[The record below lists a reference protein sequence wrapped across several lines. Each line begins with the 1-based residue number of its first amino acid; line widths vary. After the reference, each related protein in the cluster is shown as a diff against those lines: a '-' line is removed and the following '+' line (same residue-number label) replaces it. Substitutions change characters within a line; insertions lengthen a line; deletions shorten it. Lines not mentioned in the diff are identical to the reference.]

1 MLSIQLQAE
10 PEKIYPSLPGRF
22 QRSDVERVVTACSAA
37 LGLSSACLRA
47 LLVMV
52 HATRPS
58 DWRDEQ
64 RDAVCF
70 MQQVQVAARLGV
82 TPRALRY
89 QEARLERLG
98 LLRRNVAAD
107 GSRGRFGGGDLIQGI
122 SFAPLIEAF
131 PSLLRI
137 AEQLEAA
144 ERERQVLRRRVSAAR
159 RILSQTLTRLA
170 ALDKAVPGL
179 TEVLASMP
187 RRYDALDG
195 SELGALLQRVDKAAR
210 EALRHLEVQQVSS
223 GVPENSF
230 RPHIQDTTQENPVC
244 SGSSAIERT
253 ARKRADSIKP
263 DAAPDGTASCY
274 EKKHGLA
281 DRGFKPRYLDTF
293 TPTQLY
299 EAASPDMQMYLDAG
313 RRSDS
318 TLTAHDFIQ
327 AAIAILPALGVNA
340 SAWDEAADTMGDLPA
355 ALCVLVLDANRYRPV
370 NPVWS
375 PGGMLRAMTARARS
389 GGLNLHG
396 SLIAL
401 QRRAG

>member
-1 MLSIQLQAE
+1 MLTNQLRAE
-10 PEKIYPSLPGRF
+10 PEESYPTLPGRF
-22 QRSDVERVVTACSAA
+22 QRSDVERLVTACSAP

-47 LLVMV
+47 LLVMIQ
-52 HATRPS
+52 ATRPS
-58 DWRDEQ
+58 DWRDET

-70 MQQVQVAARLGV
+70 MQQAQVAARLGV

-98 LLRRNVAAD
+98 LLKRNLAAD
-107 GSRGRFGGGDLIQGI
+107 GSRGRFAGGELIQGI
-122 SFAPLIEAF
+122 SFAPLIESF
-131 PSLLRI
+131 PHLLRI
-137 AEQLEAA
+137 VEQLEAE
-144 ERERQVLRRRVSAAR
+144 ERERQILKRRVSASR
-159 RILSQTLTRLA
+159 RILSQTLSRLA
-170 ALDKAVPGL
+170 ALDKVAPGPAEIL
-179 TEVLASMP
+179 ETMP
-187 RRYDALDG
+187 RRYDGLG
-195 SELGALLQRVDKAAR
+195 ESELRTLLRCVDNATR
-210 EALRHLEVQQVSS
+210 EALQLLEMQQDSS

-230 RPHIQDTTQENPVC
+230 RPHIQDTTKENPVC

-253 ARKRADSIKP
+253 ARKRADCIKT
-263 DAAPDGTASCY
+263 DAAPFGTASYY
-274 EKKHGLA
+274 EKKRGLA
-281 DRGFKPRYLDTF
+281 DRGFKPGYLETF
-293 TPTQLY
+293 TPAQLY